1 MKKSFLELTELKYLL
16 KKTQD
21 FFEVI
26 IWGLFSKGPFPA
38 RTSNFYFENWLVWNV
53 NISLCFCP
61 MARPLVSGRVFWV
74 KYCGAG

>member
-53 NISLCFCP
+53 NKSLCFCP
-61 MARPLVSGRVFWV
+61 MARLLVSGRIFWV